1 MTHEPQNEENP
12 SFEEGFGEAS
22 IDKDQETAELK
33 FQRLEEQLLEAKD
46 RYLRQAADMENMRR
60 RQEKDRADLL
70 KFGTEKLLQDL
81 LPVLDSLD
89 KAMQAAEGQTNPV
102 VEGVKMVQKQFVTVL
117 EQNGLKSIESK
128 GASFDPNLH
137 QAIQR
142 LEDDVAEDT
151 VKEEYQKGYTLNGR
165 LVRPAMVSVSVPKNT

>member
-12 SFEEGFGEAS
+12 SFEESFGEPS

-60 RQEKDRADLL
+60 RQERDRAELL

-89 KAMQAAEGQTNPV
+89 KAIQAAEGQATPI
-102 VEGVKMVQKQFVTVL
+102 VEGVRMMQKQFVTVL
-117 EQNGLKSIESK
+117 EQNGLKPIDSK

-165 LVRPAMVSVSVPKNT
+165 LIRPAMVSVSVPKIP

>member
-22 IDKDQETAELK
+22 DDHGHETVDQK
-33 FQRLEEQLLEAKD
+33 VQKLEGQLLEAKD
-46 RYLRQAADMENMRR
+46 RYLRQAADIENMRR

-102 VEGVKMVQKQFVTVL
+102 VDGVKMVQKQFVSVL
-117 EQNGLKSIESK
+117 EQNGLKPIVSK
-128 GASFDPNLH
+128 GANFDPNLH

-142 LEDDVAEDT
+142 LEEDVEEDK
-151 VKEEYQKGYTLNGR
+151 VKEEYQRGYTLNGR
-165 LVRPAMVSVSVPKNT
+165 LVRPAMVSVSVPKST

>member
-1 MTHEPQNEENP
+1 MNHEPQNEENP
-12 SFEEGFGEAS
+12 NFEEGFGEAS
-22 IDKDQETAELK
+22 VDKDQETAELK

-81 LPVLDSLD
+81 LPILDSLD
-89 KAMQAAEGQTNPV
+89 KAMESAEGQTNAV

-117 EQNGLKSIESK
+117 EQNGLKPIVAK

-142 LEDDVAEDT
+142 LEDDVTEDT

-165 LVRPAMVSVSVPKNT
+165 LVRPAMVSVSVPKST

>member
-1 MTHEPQNEENP
+1 MTIEPQNEET
-12 SFEEGFGEAS
+12 SGFEEGLGATS
-22 IDKDQETAELK
+22 IDQDQGTDADK
-33 FQRLEEQLLEAKD
+33 IHRLEEQLLEAKD

-70 KFGTEKLLQDL
+70 KYGTEKLLQEL
-81 LPVLDSLD
+81 LPTLDSLD
-89 KAMQAAEGQTNPV
+89 KAMQAAGDQSNPV
-102 VEGVKMVQKQFVTVL
+102 VDGVRMVQKQLTTVL
-117 EQNGLKSIESK
+117 EQQGLKAIVAK

-142 LEDDVAEDT
+142 LEEDVTEDT

-165 LVRPAMVSVSVPKNT
+165 LIRPAMVSVSVPKSS

>member
-12 SFEEGFGEAS
+12 SFEESFGEAS

-89 KAMQAAEGQTNPV
+89 KAMQSADGQTNPV

-117 EQNGLKSIESK
+117 EQNGLKPIDSK

-151 VKEEYQKGYTLNGR
+151 VKEEYQRGYTLNGR
-165 LVRPAMVSVSVPKNT
+165 LIRPAMVSVSVPKST